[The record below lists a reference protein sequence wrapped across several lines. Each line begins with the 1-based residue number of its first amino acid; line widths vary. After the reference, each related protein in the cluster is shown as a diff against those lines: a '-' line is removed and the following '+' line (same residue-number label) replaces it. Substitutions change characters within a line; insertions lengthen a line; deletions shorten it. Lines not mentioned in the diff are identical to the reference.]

1 MRDIPD
7 ALAVHLGQTS
17 TTTCHAWRLTRT
29 DGLVLG
35 FTEHDH
41 ELEFDGTVFSAAT
54 GFRASEVE
62 TGLGLEADAANVAGA
77 FSDAA
82 ICADDLALGRYDSA
96 RVELYLVNWQSPQD
110 HLLLST
116 RELGEVR
123 AAGPA
128 FSVELRSLAA
138 RLDQP
143 NGRLYG
149 RRCDADLGDG
159 RCGKNITAPPF
170 TMNGVIVEVADEMTL
185 IVSGL
190 EDRPAGWFDT
200 GHLSFSTG
208 LLAGLPADIS
218 VHTIAASGARLAL
231 WSPLARLPQPGDQM
245 QLSAGCDKSFE
256 TCSAKFANGFN
267 FQGFPFLP
275 GSDFAYGYADT
286 DTVHDGRPIVP

>member
-1 MRDIPD
+1 MREISQTLS
-7 ALAVHLGQTS
+7 AHLAQTS
-17 TTTCHAWRLTRT
+17 TTICHAWRLTRT

-41 ELEFDGTVFSAAT
+41 TLEFDGTVFSAAT

-62 TGLGLEADAANVAGA
+62 TGLGLEADAASVAGA

-82 ICADDLALGRYDSA
+82 ISSDDLALGRYDGA
-96 RVELYLVNWQSPQD
+96 RVETFLVNWQTPSD
-110 HLLLST
+110 HALLST

-128 FSVELRSLAA
+128 FSAELRSLAA

-143 NGRLYG
+143 HGRLYG

-159 RCGKNITAPPF
+159 RCGKDFSAPPF
-170 TMNGVIVEVADEMTL
+170 RLTGTLVEVIDEMTL
-185 IVSGL
+185 IVSGV
-190 EDRPAGWFDT
+190 EDRPAAWFDN
-200 GHLSFSTG
+200 GHLRFTSG
-208 LLAGLPADIS
+208 LLSGVSFDIS
-218 VHTIAASGARLAL
+218 SHAVEAAGARLGL
-231 WSPLARLPQPGDQM
+231 WTPLARLPAPGDRM
-245 QLSAGCDKSFE
+245 HVSAGCDKSYE
-256 TCSAKFANGFN
+256 ACSAKFANGFN

-275 GSDFAYGYADT
+275 GSDFAYGYADS

>member
-1 MRDIPD
+1 MRNIPA
-7 ALAVHLGQTS
+7 ALASHLDKTS

-41 ELEFDGTVFSAAT
+41 DLEFGGMVFSAAT

-82 ICADDLALGRYDSA
+82 ISADDLALGRYDGA
-96 RVELYLVNWQSPQD
+96 RVETFLVNWQSPGD
-110 HLLLST
+110 HVLLST

-123 AAGPA
+123 TAGQA
-128 FSVELRSLAA
+128 FTVELRSLAA

-143 NGRLYG
+143 HGRLYG
-149 RRCDADLGDG
+149 RRCDADLGDT
-159 RCGKNITAPPF
+159 RCGKDISAAPFTLSGAITA
-170 TMNGVIVEVADEMTL
+170 VSDEMTL

-190 EDRPAGWFDT
+190 DGRPAGWFDQGWIRFLT
-200 GHLSFSTG
+200 GQ
-208 LLAGLPADIS
+208 LAGLSADIS
-218 VHTIAASGARLAL
+218 SHAIEPGGARLAL
-231 WSPLARLPQPGDQM
+231 WSPLARLPAPGDQF
-245 QLSAGCDKSFE
+245 SVTAGCDKAFE
-256 TCSAKFANGFN
+256 SCSAKFGNGFN
-267 FQGFPFLP
+267 FQGFPYLP
-275 GSDFAYGYADT
+275 GSDFAYGYADA